1 LNEKQYLDLCKLA
14 DELLLGKNV
23 TPARIAIQWLHII
36 QEHPVFLKNYESLF
50 LIKNINL
57 KLIRIWLSSI
67 YNKLALLKI
76 LLDSLFSADIS
87 EWSKVLA
94 RLSDKEIIFVSHLLN
109 KTQFERREDPY
120 YGDLPMKLD
129 EYGYTSLIVMLN
141 HTKEVSSKYIKRQ
154 KKDEIFRVVFPKTLG
169 FLKEL
174 KNLRL
179 LFEESIILKNSAKSE
194 KNPLTKKILYQA
206 SFEALSP
213 QSLNSL
219 RLSVQ
224 ILELVKK
231 TKAKTLITT
240 HEGHSWERL
249 AFYSARQ
256 ANPSIKCVGYLH
268 APLFQKQH
276 AVKRSLTNM
285 YNPDKIYTSGYVQ
298 KNQLDRTE
306 SLKNLPLEVLGSNR
320 CFDDVAK
327 SDDLRSETRNNGFLK
342 KTCLVIPSGYESE
355 IHLMFDFSLKCA
367 RQFPYLNFIW
377 RLHPLFSF
385 DSLSA
390 KNKLYS
396 SLPENVVLSD
406 KELVQDLDRCDWA
419 LYRASS
425 TVIQA
430 VVAGLRPVYLH
441 IRDQMKVDPL
451 YELDVWKMEVETTQD
466 FAKILNNSECDD
478 PLYRK
483 ARDYCLKIYEPFDYS
498 IIVDTLS
505 QNSPPDSIMR
515 SGVLPHPSK

>member
-1 LNEKQYLDLCKLA
+1 MNEIQYLELCELA
-14 DELLLGKNV
+14 DEILLAPDA
-23 TPARIAIQWLHII
+23 TPARISIPWLHII
-36 QEHPVFLKNYESLF
+36 REHPVFLKNYESLF
-50 LIKNINL
+50 LIKNRNL
-57 KLIRIWLSSI
+57 KLIRFWLSSI
-67 YNKLALLKI
+67 YSKLALLNILLKSLFAPDISGWSKI
-76 LLDSLFSADIS
+76 LD
-87 EWSKVLA
+87 

-129 EYGYTSLIVMLN
+129 ECGYTSLIVMLN
-141 HTKEVSSKYIKRQ
+141 HTKEVSSKYIERQ

-194 KNPLTKKILYQA
+194 KNSLTKKILYQA

-213 QSLNSL
+213 QSLNAL

-298 KNQLDRTE
+298 KNQLYRTE
-306 SLKNLPLEVLGSNR
+306 SLKKTPLDVLGTNR
-320 CFDDVAK
+320 CFDDLVE
-327 SDDLRSETRNNGFLK
+327 SEYLRNKRVNNIYFK
-342 KTCLVIPSGYESE
+342 NTCLVIPEGIESE
-355 IHLMFDFSLKCA
+355 INILFEFSLKCA
-367 RQFPYLNFIW
+367 LEFPYLKFIW

-385 DSLSA
+385 KSLTA
-390 KNKLYS
+390 NNKLYQF
-396 SLPENVVLSD
+396 LPKNIELSQM
-406 KELVQDLDRCDWA
+406 ELVQDFDRCNWV
-419 LYRASS
+419 LYRGSS
-425 TVIQA
+425 AVIQA
-430 VVAGLRPVYLH
+430 VIAGLRAIYLH
-441 IRDQMKVDPL
+441 IYDQMKIDPL
-451 YELDVWKMEVETTQD
+451 YELDDWKMVVETTQNFD
-466 FAKILNNSECDD
+466 HILTNSYHNE
-478 PLYRK
+478 PLYQK
-483 ARDYCLKIYEPFDYS
+483 ARDYCLKVYVPFNYRT
-498 IIVDTLS
+498 IIKRFSLFE
-505 QNSPPDSIMR
+505 
-515 SGVLPHPSK
+515 H